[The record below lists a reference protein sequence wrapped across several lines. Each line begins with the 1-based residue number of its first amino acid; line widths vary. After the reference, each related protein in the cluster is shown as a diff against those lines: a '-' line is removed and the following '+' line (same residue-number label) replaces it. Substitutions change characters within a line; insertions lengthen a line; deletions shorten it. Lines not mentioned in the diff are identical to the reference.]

1 MIISTLALA
10 VMLGAT
16 DCNAAKSQ
24 NFDPAQK
31 LQSSC
36 NVCHQKKKPL
46 TADNL
51 KGKTP
56 GKMAAHIKSKGKLS
70 DEQAA
75 EMVKHLE
82 AIRDGNAK

>member
-1 MIISTLALA
+1 MMIPALALA
-10 VMLGAT
+10 VILGAA
-16 DCNAAKSQ
+16 DSGAAKPQ
-24 NFDPAQK
+24 NFNPAQK

-46 TADNL
+46 TTDTL

-70 DEQAA
+70 DEQTA